1 MTTPLQNFEKC
12 CIHSIT
18 LKRWSIEEQIDQL
31 AQAGVKGITLWRQS
45 VQGKNFS
52 QIRERIQKAGLT
64 TVSYCR
70 GGFFPGV
77 TSQDRQKAIDEN
89 IKIIDE
95 AAELGAPL
103 VVLVCGSLPQQNL
116 IDSRH
121 QIIEGIEQI
130 LPHAQKCGVK
140 LGIEPLHPM
149 YAGDRSAINTLEQSN
164 QICAQIQNP
173 FLGVALD
180 VFHVWWEP
188 DLEKKIQECA
198 RLNALFAF
206 HVCDWKINMTDMLN
220 DRGLM
225 GEGCIPIRQI
235 RGWVEQAGFRGF
247 NEVEIFSNRYW
258 EEKPKSFLDLILKSY
273 QQHT

>member
-1 MTTPLQNFEKC
+1 MTQALQNFDKC

-18 LKRWSIEEQIDQL
+18 LKRWSIEEQIDRL
-31 AQAGVKGITLWRQS
+31 AGAGVKGITLWRQS
-45 VQGKNFS
+45 VEGKNYS
-52 QIRERIQKAGLT
+52 EIQDRIRKAGLT

-70 GGFFPGV
+70 GGFFPGI
-77 TSQDRQKAIDEN
+77 TSTDREKAIADN

-95 AAELGAPL
+95 AAALGAPL
-103 VVLVCGSLPQQNL
+103 VVLVCGSLPNQNL
-116 IDSRH
+116 IESRK
-121 QIIEGIEQI
+121 QIVAGIEQI
-130 LPHAQKCGVK
+130 LPHAEKCGVK

-164 QICAQIQNP
+164 EICAQLKHP

-188 DLEKKIQECA
+188 DLESKIKECA

-206 HVCDWKINMTDMLN
+206 HVCDWKTNMTDMLN

-225 GEGCIPIRQI
+225 GEGCIPVRQI
-235 RGWVEQAGFRGF
+235 RGWVENAGFKGF

-258 EEKPKSFLDLILKSY
+258 AEEPEKFLGMILDSY

>member
-1 MTTPLQNFEKC
+1 MSQPLTDFEKC

-18 LKRWSIEEQIDQL
+18 LKRWSIEEQIDRL
-31 AQAGVKGITLWRQS
+31 AAAGVKGITLWRQS
-45 VQGKNFS
+45 VEGKNFADL
-52 QIRERIQKAGLT
+52 RERIHKAGLT

-70 GGFFPGV
+70 GGFFPGITGV
-77 TSQDRQKAIDEN
+77 DRQKSIDEN
-89 IKIIDE
+89 KKIIDE
-95 AAELGAPL
+95 AAALGAPL
-103 VVLVCGSLPQQNL
+103 VVLVCGSLPNQNL
-116 IDSRH
+116 IDSRK
-121 QIIEGIEQI
+121 QIIEGIEQL
-130 LPHAQKCGVK
+130 LPYAEKSGVK

-149 YAGDRSAINTLEQSN
+149 YAGDRSAINTLAQSN
-164 QICAQIQNP
+164 EICALLNHP

-188 DLEKKIQECA
+188 GLEAQIQECA
-198 RLNALFAF
+198 RLKALFAF
-206 HVCDWKINMTDMLN
+206 HVCDWKTEMSDMLN

-235 RGWVEQAGFRGF
+235 RGWVEKAGFNGF

-258 EEKPKSFLDLILKSY
+258 KEEPDLFLDLILKSY